1 MNRLLF
7 FVPIGLF
14 LGLVAYFIVGLTLEP
29 GKLDSVLIDKPLP
42 SFELEPIQGFDE
54 GLANADFAGEV
65 ALVNIFG
72 SWCVACLVE
81 HPKLME
87 ISQDDLVPIY
97 GVNWR
102 DKPGDGYAWLNRH
115 GNPYTRIGDD
125 PDSRLAIDLGVTGA
139 PETFIVDQNGRIRY
153 KHLGP
158 ISEGDWDQIMWP
170 LIQRLRA
177 E

>member
-1 MNRLLF
+1 MYRLVF

-14 LGLVAYFIVGLTLEP
+14 LGLIAYFVIGLTLEP
-29 GKLDSVLIDKPLP
+29 SRLDSVLIDTPLP
-42 SFELEPIQGFDE
+42 EFELEPIQGFED
-54 GLANADFAGEV
+54 GLKNADLAGEV

-87 ISQDDLVPIY
+87 ISERDLVPIY
-97 GVNWR
+97 GVNWK
-102 DKPGDGYAWLNRH
+102 DKPGDGAAWLRRH

-139 PETFIVDQNGRIRY
+139 PETFIVDQAGRIRY

-158 ISEGDWDQIMWP
+158 ISDRDWDQIMWP
-170 LIQRLRA
+170 LIQRLRV